1 MGLHGGSA
9 LRAVMDNMTDEV
21 RQESPGTIMFA
32 DDTVICSQSRE
43 QVETLERW
51 RERNQSVEGRQ
62 NTCV

>member
-21 RQESPGTIMFA
+21 RQESPGTIRFA

-43 QVETLERW
+43 QVEALERW